1 MFTYDHIYG
10 EQVVTKKILTQF
22 YNRMLLTFDMIPIE
36 FLPGDFVFILGH
48 DKIPNGHTHL

>member
-1 MFTYDHIYG
+1 MTIYG